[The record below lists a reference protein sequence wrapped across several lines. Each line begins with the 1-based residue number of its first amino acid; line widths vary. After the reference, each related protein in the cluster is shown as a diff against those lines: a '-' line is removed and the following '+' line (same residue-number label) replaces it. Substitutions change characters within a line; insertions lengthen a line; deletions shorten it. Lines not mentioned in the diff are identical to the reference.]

1 MFLLG
6 LLILSACTNDEYLA
20 QRTEVEEGIP
30 TVVKLSVTIPMSGK
44 IETKAFSDSG
54 VADLYV
60 FSFKKD
66 NDEFITAQKYTELSG
81 STISF
86 STLSGEQRIFAIGNV
101 DYDMFPGLSERLESW
116 LGNNHPSKSDLTS
129 LLAEVGGDKA
139 VQFANTTSLV
149 SGLWNNED
157 DTKDYCTVKVDGTL
171 VEKGKIYLKRVA
183 AKVTFKIEVADG
195 REFKL
200 KISDM
205 DQPLGYAIGN
215 SLEVMEAIEL
225 LKGNGPKD
233 LLELTLTIGSNML
246 LCAKKAET
254 EEQARK
260 RLEENIANGKE
271 GCNSADDREKLSKG
285 SLRNSPPEGRVF
297 TYVDKPATYVLL
309 KGSYYAKD
317 TDGKETSAE
326 VVYCIHLGLGAGSS
340 DKVDHKDFSTKRN
353 MNYTY
358 NIQIEGVESIKTEVT
373 ATDNNVWR
381 QEGDVTVSGEGK
393 SIQLDAHFEAR
404 KITFHKSDFKTTD
417 LRVYVKDPLTNF
429 QLTEFSELK
438 EESKNWVS
446 FKSLKDVPVEETYKY
461 PDEKHVSELLS
472 VEELLTELNKWAKGE
487 NSLLAPTNE
496 GAIEFVCFV
505 NEYYYQSIMWPEFV
519 NTLDREFFIMDKTQ
533 KQTSGGNSTLTS
545 DASFVIKQHSIQT
558 IYDLNKGED
567 YNAWGIETINETGL
581 LNTTTNPSKIKDIAY
596 GRLNLPDFSGKGWS
610 TFLDYSKESNSNQMK
625 DDYKNAYYACLQR
638 NRDENG
644 DGVIDSKEK
653 KWYLASSGQYISLWL
668 GRSSLSA
675 ESSLFNIDDWVKEG
689 FAKNIPAKYHYI
701 PSNND
706 GKVVFWA
713 EEGITIGN
721 DDSHT
726 TGKIRNY
733 RCIRDLNMKGMDEN
747 NLDRKKAPETLF
759 KISSVDPKALTV
771 TFDYLNANSLKPAP
785 SMNELDPH
793 NERDNDINRVYKS
806 FCIVRGSVSSNQVG
820 GTWKAKTN
828 LTNPCNRIMNE
839 HGWRMP
845 NQAELS
851 VIYLVG
857 TDASAYG
864 SYKKN
869 EFNGLKG
876 QTVFARTSYSGIA
889 KNGKSGQHA
898 YRLLANEHIS
908 LVEKTGY
915 TGFIRCV
922 KDNYK

>member
-1 MFLLG
+1 MMKQYIMFLLG

-101 DYDMFPGLSERLESW
+101 DYDMFPGLSERLEAW

-200 KISDM
+200 KSY
-205 DQPLGYAIGN
+205 QVC
-215 SLEVMEAIEL
+215 EV
-225 LKGNGPKD
+225 PKKVNVWEGSTSEEIVSYSTQ
-233 LLELTLTIGSNML
+233 ELTISKDEGFFTFYMP
-246 LCAKKAET
+246 
-254 EEQARK
+254 
-260 RLEENIANGKE
+260 ENIANGKE

>member
-1 MFLLG
+1 MMKQYIMFLLG

-200 KISDM
+200 ESY
-205 DQPLGYAIGN
+205 QVC
-215 SLEVMEAIEL
+215 EV
-225 LKGNGPKD
+225 PKKVNVWEGSTSEEIVSYSTQ
-233 LLELTLTIGSNML
+233 ELTISRDEGFFTFYMP
-246 LCAKKAET
+246 
-254 EEQARK
+254 
-260 RLEENIANGKE
+260 ENIANGKE

>member
-1 MFLLG
+1 MKQYIMFLLG

-101 DYDMFPGLSERLESW
+101 VYDMFPGLSERLESW

-200 KISDM
+200 KSY
-205 DQPLGYAIGN
+205 QVC
-215 SLEVMEAIEL
+215 EV
-225 LKGNGPKD
+225 PKKVNVWEGSTSEEIVSYSTQ
-233 LLELTLTIGSNML
+233 ELTISRDEGFFTFYMP
-246 LCAKKAET
+246 
-254 EEQARK
+254 
-260 RLEENIANGKE
+260 ENIANGKE

>member
-1 MFLLG
+1 MMKQYIMFLLG

-200 KISDM
+200 KSY
-205 DQPLGYAIGN
+205 QVC
-215 SLEVMEAIEL
+215 EV
-225 LKGNGPKD
+225 PKKVNVWEGSTSEEIVSYSTQ
-233 LLELTLTIGSNML
+233 ELTISKDEGFFTFYMP
-246 LCAKKAET
+246 
-254 EEQARK
+254 
-260 RLEENIANGKE
+260 ENIANGKE

-533 KQTSGGNSTLTS
+533 KQTFGGNSTLTS

>member
-1 MFLLG
+1 MMKQYIMFLLG

-139 VQFANTTSLV
+139 VRFANTTSLV

-200 KISDM
+200 KSY
-205 DQPLGYAIGN
+205 QVC
-215 SLEVMEAIEL
+215 EV
-225 LKGNGPKD
+225 PKKVNVWEGSTSEEIVSYSTQ
-233 LLELTLTIGSNML
+233 ELTISKDEGFFTFYMP
-246 LCAKKAET
+246 
-254 EEQARK
+254 
-260 RLEENIANGKE
+260 ENIANGKE

>member
-1 MFLLG
+1 MMKRYIMFLLG

-200 KISDM
+200 KSY
-205 DQPLGYAIGN
+205 QVC
-215 SLEVMEAIEL
+215 EV
-225 LKGNGPKD
+225 PKKVNVWEGSTSEEIVSYSTQ
-233 LLELTLTIGSNML
+233 ELTISRDEGFFTFYMP
-246 LCAKKAET
+246 
-254 EEQARK
+254 
-260 RLEENIANGKE
+260 ENIANGKE

>member
-1 MFLLG
+1 MMKQYIMFLLG

-200 KISDM
+200 KSY
-205 DQPLGYAIGN
+205 QVC
-215 SLEVMEAIEL
+215 EV
-225 LKGNGPKD
+225 PKKVNVWEGSTSEEIVSYSTQ
-233 LLELTLTIGSNML
+233 ELTISRDEGFFTFYMP
-246 LCAKKAET
+246 
-254 EEQARK
+254 
-260 RLEENIANGKE
+260 ENIANGKE

-839 HGWRMP
+839 HGWRMQ

>member
-1 MFLLG
+1 MMKQYIMFLLG

-200 KISDM
+200 KSY
-205 DQPLGYAIGN
+205 QVC
-215 SLEVMEAIEL
+215 EV
-225 LKGNGPKD
+225 PKKVNVWEGSTSEEIVSYSTQ
-233 LLELTLTIGSNML
+233 ELTISRDEGFFTFYMP
-246 LCAKKAET
+246 
-254 EEQARK
+254 
-260 RLEENIANGKE
+260 ENIANGKE

-851 VIYLVG
+851 IIYLVG

>member
-1 MFLLG
+1 MMKQYIMFLLG

-200 KISDM
+200 KSY
-205 DQPLGYAIGN
+205 QVC
-215 SLEVMEAIEL
+215 EV
-225 LKGNGPKD
+225 PKKVNVWEGSTSEEIVSYSTQ
-233 LLELTLTIGSNML
+233 ELTISRDEGFFTFYMP
-246 LCAKKAET
+246 
-254 EEQARK
+254 
-260 RLEENIANGKE
+260 ENIANGKE

-596 GRLNLPDFSGKGWS
+596 GRLNLPYFSGKGWS

-806 FCIVRGSVSSNQVG
+806 FCIFRGSVSSNQVG

>member
-200 KISDM
+200 KSY
-205 DQPLGYAIGN
+205 QVC
-215 SLEVMEAIEL
+215 EV
-225 LKGNGPKD
+225 PKKVNVWEGSTSEEIVSYSTQ
-233 LLELTLTIGSNML
+233 ELTISRDEGFFTFYMP
-246 LCAKKAET
+246 
-254 EEQARK
+254 
-260 RLEENIANGKE
+260 ENIANGKE

-922 KDNYK
+922 KDNPKIRKQSQWQSQLQ

>member
-1 MFLLG
+1 MKQYIMFLLG

-200 KISDM
+200 KSY
-205 DQPLGYAIGN
+205 QVC
-215 SLEVMEAIEL
+215 EV
-225 LKGNGPKD
+225 PKKVNVWEGSTSEEIVSYSTQ
-233 LLELTLTIGSNML
+233 ELTISRDEGFFTFYMP
-246 LCAKKAET
+246 
-254 EEQARK
+254 
-260 RLEENIANGKE
+260 ENIANGKE

-845 NQAELS
+845 NRAELS

>member
-1 MFLLG
+1 MKQYIMFLLG

-200 KISDM
+200 KSY
-205 DQPLGYAIGN
+205 QVC
-215 SLEVMEAIEL
+215 EV
-225 LKGNGPKD
+225 PKKVNVWEGSTSEEIVSYSTQ
-233 LLELTLTIGSNML
+233 ELTISRDEGFFTFYMP
-246 LCAKKAET
+246 
-254 EEQARK
+254 
-260 RLEENIANGKE
+260 ENIANGKE

-317 TDGKETSAE
+317 TDVKETSAE

-545 DASFVIKQHSIQT
+545 DSSFVIKQHSIQT

-771 TFDYLNANSLKPAP
+771 TFDYLNANSLNPAP

>member
-1 MFLLG
+1 MMKQYIMFLLG

-54 VADLYV
+54 AADLYV

-200 KISDM
+200 KSY
-205 DQPLGYAIGN
+205 QVC
-215 SLEVMEAIEL
+215 EV
-225 LKGNGPKD
+225 PKKVNVWEGSTSEEIVSYSTQ
-233 LLELTLTIGSNML
+233 ELTISRDEGFFTFYMP
-246 LCAKKAET
+246 
-254 EEQARK
+254 
-260 RLEENIANGKE
+260 ENIANGKE

>member
-1 MFLLG
+1 MKQYIMFLLG

-66 NDEFITAQKYTELSG
+66 NDEFITAQK

-200 KISDM
+200 KSY
-205 DQPLGYAIGN
+205 QVC
-215 SLEVMEAIEL
+215 EV
-225 LKGNGPKD
+225 PKKVNVWEGSTSEEIVSYSTQ
-233 LLELTLTIGSNML
+233 ELTISKDEGFFTFYMP
-246 LCAKKAET
+246 
-254 EEQARK
+254 
-260 RLEENIANGKE
+260 ENIANGKE

>member
-1 MFLLG
+1 MKQYIMFLLG

-200 KISDM
+200 KSY
-205 DQPLGYAIGN
+205 QVC
-215 SLEVMEAIEL
+215 EV
-225 LKGNGPKD
+225 PKKVNVWEGSTSEEIVSYSTQ
-233 LLELTLTIGSNML
+233 ELTISKDEGFFTFYMP
-246 LCAKKAET
+246 
-254 EEQARK
+254 
-260 RLEENIANGKE
+260 ENIANGKE

-505 NEYYYQSIMWPEFV
+505 NEYYYQSIMWLEFV

>member
-1 MFLLG
+1 MMKQYIMFLLG

-116 LGNNHPSKSDLTS
+116 LGNSHPSKSDLTS

-200 KISDM
+200 KSY
-205 DQPLGYAIGN
+205 QVC
-215 SLEVMEAIEL
+215 EV
-225 LKGNGPKD
+225 PKKVNVWEGSTSEEIVSYSTQ
-233 LLELTLTIGSNML
+233 ELTISRDEGFFTFYMP
-246 LCAKKAET
+246 
-254 EEQARK
+254 
-260 RLEENIANGKE
+260 ENIANGKE

>member
-1 MFLLG
+1 MMKQYIMFLLG

-200 KISDM
+200 KSY
-205 DQPLGYAIGN
+205 QVC
-215 SLEVMEAIEL
+215 EV
-225 LKGNGPKD
+225 PKKVNVWEGSTSEEIVSYSTQ
-233 LLELTLTIGSNML
+233 ELTISRDEGFFTFYMP
-246 LCAKKAET
+246 
-254 EEQARK
+254 
-260 RLEENIANGKE
+260 ENIANGKE

-721 DDSHT
+721 DDSHM

-806 FCIVRGSVSSNQVG
+806 FCIFRGSVSSNQVG

>member
-1 MFLLG
+1 MKQYIMFLLG

-200 KISDM
+200 KSY
-205 DQPLGYAIGN
+205 QVC
-215 SLEVMEAIEL
+215 EV
-225 LKGNGPKD
+225 PKKVNVWEGSTSEEIVSYSTQ
-233 LLELTLTIGSNML
+233 ELTISRDEGFFTFYMP
-246 LCAKKAET
+246 
-254 EEQARK
+254 
-260 RLEENIANGKE
+260 ENIANGKE

-309 KGSYYAKD
+309 KGAYYAKD

>member
-1 MFLLG
+1 MMKQYIMFLLG

-200 KISDM
+200 KSY
-205 DQPLGYAIGN
+205 QVC
-215 SLEVMEAIEL
+215 EVTKKVNVWEGSTSEEIVSYSTQ
-225 LKGNGPKD
+225 
-233 LLELTLTIGSNML
+233 ELTISRDEGFFTFYMP
-246 LCAKKAET
+246 
-254 EEQARK
+254 
-260 RLEENIANGKE
+260 ENIANGKE

>member
-200 KISDM
+200 KSY
-205 DQPLGYAIGN
+205 QVC
-215 SLEVMEAIEL
+215 EV
-225 LKGNGPKD
+225 PKKVNVWEGSTSEEIVSYSTQ
-233 LLELTLTIGSNML
+233 ELTISRDEGFFTFYMP
-246 LCAKKAET
+246 
-254 EEQARK
+254 
-260 RLEENIANGKE
+260 ENIANGKE

-326 VVYCIHLGLGAGSS
+326 VVYCIHLGLGTGSS

>member
-1 MFLLG
+1 MKQYIMFLLG

-200 KISDM
+200 KSY
-205 DQPLGYAIGN
+205 QVC
-215 SLEVMEAIEL
+215 EV
-225 LKGNGPKD
+225 PKKVNVWEGSTSEEIVSYSTQ
-233 LLELTLTIGSNML
+233 ELTISRDEGFFTFYMP
-246 LCAKKAET
+246 
-254 EEQARK
+254 
-260 RLEENIANGKE
+260 ENIANGKE

-793 NERDNDINRVYKS
+793 NERDNDINRVYKP
-806 FCIVRGSVSSNQVG
+806 VG
-820 GTWKAKTN
+820 GIKPVHT
-828 LTNPCNRIMNE
+828 
-839 HGWRMP
+839 
-845 NQAELS
+845 
-851 VIYLVG
+851 
-857 TDASAYG
+857 
-864 SYKKN
+864 
-869 EFNGLKG
+869 
-876 QTVFARTSYSGIA
+876 
-889 KNGKSGQHA
+889 
-898 YRLLANEHIS
+898 
-908 LVEKTGY
+908 
-915 TGFIRCV
+915 
-922 KDNYK
+922 

>member
-1 MFLLG
+1 MMKQYIMFLLG

-200 KISDM
+200 KSY
-205 DQPLGYAIGN
+205 QVC
-215 SLEVMEAIEL
+215 EV
-225 LKGNGPKD
+225 PKKVNVWEGSTSEEIVSYSTQ
-233 LLELTLTIGSNML
+233 ELTISRDEGFFTFYMP
-246 LCAKKAET
+246 
-254 EEQARK
+254 
-260 RLEENIANGKE
+260 ENIANGKE

-839 HGWRMP
+839 HGCVCRIKR
-845 NQAELS
+845 NC
-851 VIYLVG
+851 
-857 TDASAYG
+857 
-864 SYKKN
+864 
-869 EFNGLKG
+869 
-876 QTVFARTSYSGIA
+876 
-889 KNGKSGQHA
+889 
-898 YRLLANEHIS
+898 LL
-908 LVEKTGY
+908 
-915 TGFIRCV
+915 FI
-922 KDNYK
+922 

>member
-1 MFLLG
+1 MMKQYIMFLLG

-200 KISDM
+200 KSY
-205 DQPLGYAIGN
+205 QVC
-215 SLEVMEAIEL
+215 EVPKKVNVWE
-225 LKGNGPKD
+225 GPTSEEIVSYSTQ
-233 LLELTLTIGSNML
+233 ELTISRDEGFFTFYMP
-246 LCAKKAET
+246 
-254 EEQARK
+254 
-260 RLEENIANGKE
+260 ENIANGKE

>member
-1 MFLLG
+1 MKQYIMFLLG

-116 LGNNHPSKSDLTS
+116 LGNNHPSKSDLIS

-200 KISDM
+200 KSY
-205 DQPLGYAIGN
+205 QVC
-215 SLEVMEAIEL
+215 EV
-225 LKGNGPKD
+225 PKKVNVWEGSTSEEIVSYSTQ
-233 LLELTLTIGSNML
+233 ELTISKDEGFFTFYMP
-246 LCAKKAET
+246 
-254 EEQARK
+254 
-260 RLEENIANGKE
+260 ENIANGKE

>member
-1 MFLLG
+1 MREALLRSSREKLKQFKG
-6 LLILSACTNDEYLA
+6 DVDFNKKIKLNDASIKALIQS
-20 QRTEVEEGIP
+20 
-30 TVVKLSVTIPMSGK
+30 S
-44 IETKAFSDSG
+44 
-54 VADLYV
+54 

-200 KISDM
+200 KSY
-205 DQPLGYAIGN
+205 QVC
-215 SLEVMEAIEL
+215 EV
-225 LKGNGPKD
+225 PKKVNVWEGSTSEEIVSYSTQ
-233 LLELTLTIGSNML
+233 ELTISRDEGFFTFYMP
-246 LCAKKAET
+246 
-254 EEQARK
+254 
-260 RLEENIANGKE
+260 ENIANGKE

>member
-1 MFLLG
+1 MMKQYIMFLLG

-200 KISDM
+200 KSY
-205 DQPLGYAIGN
+205 QVC
-215 SLEVMEAIEL
+215 EV
-225 LKGNGPKD
+225 PKKVNVWEGSTSEEIVSYSTQ
-233 LLELTLTIGSNML
+233 ELTISKDEGFFTFYMP
-246 LCAKKAET
+246 
-254 EEQARK
+254 
-260 RLEENIANGKE
+260 ENIANGKE

-857 TDASAYG
+857 TDVSAYG

>member
-1 MFLLG
+1 M
-6 LLILSACTNDEYLA
+6 
-20 QRTEVEEGIP
+20 
-30 TVVKLSVTIPMSGK
+30 
-44 IETKAFSDSG
+44 
-54 VADLYV
+54 

-200 KISDM
+200 KSY
-205 DQPLGYAIGN
+205 QVC
-215 SLEVMEAIEL
+215 EV
-225 LKGNGPKD
+225 PKKVNVWEGSTSEEIVSYSTQ
-233 LLELTLTIGSNML
+233 ELTISKDEGFFTFYMP
-246 LCAKKAET
+246 
-254 EEQARK
+254 
-260 RLEENIANGKE
+260 ENIANGKE

>member
-1 MFLLG
+1 MMKQYIMFLLG

-200 KISDM
+200 KSY
-205 DQPLGYAIGN
+205 QVC
-215 SLEVMEAIEL
+215 EV
-225 LKGNGPKD
+225 PKKVNVWEGSTSEEIVSYSTQ
-233 LLELTLTIGSNML
+233 ELTISKDEGFFTFYMP
-246 LCAKKAET
+246 
-254 EEQARK
+254 
-260 RLEENIANGKE
+260 ENIANGKE

-610 TFLDYSKESNSNQMK
+610 TFWDYSKESNSNQMK

>member
-1 MFLLG
+1 MMKQYIMFLLG

-183 AKVTFKIEVADG
+183 AKGTFKIEVADG

-200 KISDM
+200 KSY
-205 DQPLGYAIGN
+205 QVC
-215 SLEVMEAIEL
+215 EV
-225 LKGNGPKD
+225 PKKVNVWEGSTSEEIVSYSTQ
-233 LLELTLTIGSNML
+233 ELTISRDEGFFTFYMP
-246 LCAKKAET
+246 
-254 EEQARK
+254 
-260 RLEENIANGKE
+260 ENIANGKE

>member
-1 MFLLG
+1 MKQYIMFLLG

-200 KISDM
+200 KSY
-205 DQPLGYAIGN
+205 QVC
-215 SLEVMEAIEL
+215 EV
-225 LKGNGPKD
+225 PKKVNVWEGSTSEEIVSYSTQ
-233 LLELTLTIGSNML
+233 ELTISRDEGFFTFYMP
-246 LCAKKAET
+246 
-254 EEQARK
+254 
-260 RLEENIANGKE
+260 ENIANGKE

-496 GAIEFVCFV
+496 GARRVC
-505 NEYYYQSIMWPEFV
+505 
-519 NTLDREFFIMDKTQ
+519 
-533 KQTSGGNSTLTS
+533 
-545 DASFVIKQHSIQT
+545 
-558 IYDLNKGED
+558 
-567 YNAWGIETINETGL
+567 
-581 LNTTTNPSKIKDIAY
+581 
-596 GRLNLPDFSGKGWS
+596 
-610 TFLDYSKESNSNQMK
+610 
-625 DDYKNAYYACLQR
+625 
-638 NRDENG
+638 
-644 DGVIDSKEK
+644 
-653 KWYLASSGQYISLWL
+653 
-668 GRSSLSA
+668 
-675 ESSLFNIDDWVKEG
+675 LFCE
-689 FAKNIPAKYHYI
+689 
-701 PSNND
+701 
-706 GKVVFWA
+706 
-713 EEGITIGN
+713 
-721 DDSHT
+721 
-726 TGKIRNY
+726 
-733 RCIRDLNMKGMDEN
+733 
-747 NLDRKKAPETLF
+747 
-759 KISSVDPKALTV
+759 
-771 TFDYLNANSLKPAP
+771 
-785 SMNELDPH
+785 
-793 NERDNDINRVYKS
+793 
-806 FCIVRGSVSSNQVG
+806 
-820 GTWKAKTN
+820 
-828 LTNPCNRIMNE
+828 
-839 HGWRMP
+839 
-845 NQAELS
+845 
-851 VIYLVG
+851 
-857 TDASAYG
+857 
-864 SYKKN
+864 
-869 EFNGLKG
+869 
-876 QTVFARTSYSGIA
+876 
-889 KNGKSGQHA
+889 
-898 YRLLANEHIS
+898 
-908 LVEKTGY
+908 
-915 TGFIRCV
+915 
-922 KDNYK
+922 

>member
-1 MFLLG
+1 MMKQYIMFLLG

-200 KISDM
+200 KSY
-205 DQPLGYAIGN
+205 QVC
-215 SLEVMEAIEL
+215 EV
-225 LKGNGPKD
+225 PKKVNVWEGSTSEEIVSYSTQ
-233 LLELTLTIGSNML
+233 ELTISKDEGFFTFYMP
-246 LCAKKAET
+246 
-254 EEQARK
+254 
-260 RLEENIANGKE
+260 ENIANGKE

-438 EESKNWVS
+438 EEPKNWVS

-533 KQTSGGNSTLTS
+533 KQASGGNSTLTS

>member
-1 MFLLG
+1 MMKQYIMFLLG

-200 KISDM
+200 KSY
-205 DQPLGYAIGN
+205 QVC
-215 SLEVMEAIEL
+215 EV
-225 LKGNGPKD
+225 PKKVNVWEGSTSEEIVSYSTQ
-233 LLELTLTIGSNML
+233 ELTISKDEGFFTFYMP
-246 LCAKKAET
+246 
-254 EEQARK
+254 
-260 RLEENIANGKE
+260 ENIANGKE

-668 GRSSLSA
+668 GRSSLSV

-898 YRLLANEHIS
+898 YRLFANEHIS

>member
-1 MFLLG
+1 M
-6 LLILSACTNDEYLA
+6 
-20 QRTEVEEGIP
+20 
-30 TVVKLSVTIPMSGK
+30 
-44 IETKAFSDSG
+44 
-54 VADLYV
+54 

-200 KISDM
+200 KSY
-205 DQPLGYAIGN
+205 QVC
-215 SLEVMEAIEL
+215 EV
-225 LKGNGPKD
+225 PKKVNVWEGSTSEEIVSYSTQ
-233 LLELTLTIGSNML
+233 ELTISRDEGFFTFYMP
-246 LCAKKAET
+246 
-254 EEQARK
+254 
-260 RLEENIANGKE
+260 ENIANGKE

>member
-81 STISF
+81 STITF

-200 KISDM
+200 KSY
-205 DQPLGYAIGN
+205 QVC
-215 SLEVMEAIEL
+215 EV
-225 LKGNGPKD
+225 PKKVNVWEGSTSEEIVSYSTQ
-233 LLELTLTIGSNML
+233 ELTISRDEGFFTFYMP
-246 LCAKKAET
+246 
-254 EEQARK
+254 
-260 RLEENIANGKE
+260 ENIANGKE

>member
-1 MFLLG
+1 MMKQYIMFLLG

-66 NDEFITAQKYTELSG
+66 NDEFITAQKYTELSE

-200 KISDM
+200 KSY
-205 DQPLGYAIGN
+205 QVC
-215 SLEVMEAIEL
+215 EV
-225 LKGNGPKD
+225 PKKVNVWEGSTSEEIVSYSTQ
-233 LLELTLTIGSNML
+233 ELTISKDEGFFTFYMP
-246 LCAKKAET
+246 
-254 EEQARK
+254 
-260 RLEENIANGKE
+260 ENIANGKE

>member
-1 MFLLG
+1 MMKQYIMFLLG

-30 TVVKLSVTIPMSGK
+30 TVVKLSVTIPMSSK

-200 KISDM
+200 KSY
-205 DQPLGYAIGN
+205 QVC
-215 SLEVMEAIEL
+215 EV
-225 LKGNGPKD
+225 PKKVNVWEGSTSEEIVSYSTQ
-233 LLELTLTIGSNML
+233 ELTISRDEGFFTFYMP
-246 LCAKKAET
+246 
-254 EEQARK
+254 
-260 RLEENIANGKE
+260 ENIANGKE

>member
-1 MFLLG
+1 MMKQYIMFLLG

-200 KISDM
+200 KSY
-205 DQPLGYAIGN
+205 QVC
-215 SLEVMEAIEL
+215 EV
-225 LKGNGPKD
+225 PKKVNVWEGSTSEEIVSYSTQ
-233 LLELTLTIGSNML
+233 ELTISRDEGFFTFYMP
-246 LCAKKAET
+246 
-254 EEQARK
+254 
-260 RLEENIANGKE
+260 ENIANGKE

-326 VVYCIHLGLGAGSS
+326 VVYCIHLDLGAGSS

>member
-1 MFLLG
+1 MMKQYIMFLLG

-200 KISDM
+200 KSY
-205 DQPLGYAIGN
+205 QVC
-215 SLEVMEAIEL
+215 EV
-225 LKGNGPKD
+225 PKKVNVWEGSTSEEIVSYSTQ
-233 LLELTLTIGSNML
+233 ELTISRDEGFFTFYMP
-246 LCAKKAET
+246 
-254 EEQARK
+254 
-260 RLEENIANGKE
+260 ENIANGKE

-759 KISSVDPKALTV
+759 KISSVDPKAPTV

>member
-1 MFLLG
+1 MMKQYIMFLLG

-200 KISDM
+200 KSY
-205 DQPLGYAIGN
+205 QVC
-215 SLEVMEAIEL
+215 EV
-225 LKGNGPKD
+225 PKKVNVWEGSTSEEIVSYSTQ
-233 LLELTLTIGSNML
+233 ELTISRDEGFFTFYMP
-246 LCAKKAET
+246 
-254 EEQARK
+254 
-260 RLEENIANGKE
+260 ENIANGKE

-496 GAIEFVCFV
+496 GAIKFVCFV